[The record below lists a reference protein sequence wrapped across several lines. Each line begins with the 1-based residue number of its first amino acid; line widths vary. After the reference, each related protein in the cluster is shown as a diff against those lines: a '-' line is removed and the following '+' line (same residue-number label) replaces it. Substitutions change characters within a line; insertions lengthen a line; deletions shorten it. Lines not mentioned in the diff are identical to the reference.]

1 MISVFFV
8 SSKTDEDKISKE
20 VYEKLNESNG
30 NSEIPVIIKVKPKK
44 EFFGLRE
51 ASLEKTKEELI

>member
-30 NSEIPVIIKVKPKK
+30 NSEIPVIIKVK
-44 EFFGLRE
+44 FFLV
-51 ASLEKTKEELI
+51 